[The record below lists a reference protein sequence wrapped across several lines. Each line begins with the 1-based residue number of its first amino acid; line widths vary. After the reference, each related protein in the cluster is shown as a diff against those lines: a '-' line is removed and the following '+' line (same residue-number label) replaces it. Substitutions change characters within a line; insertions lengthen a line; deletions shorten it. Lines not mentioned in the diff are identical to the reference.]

1 MSAYSDRLVAS
12 AENLG
17 NWGELS
23 FFGDKFQ
30 MITSILADEA
40 GEILPPAE
48 KVFTA
53 LESLDPNAVRVV
65 ILGQDPYPTPGH
77 ANGLAFSVKRD
88 IKPLPRSLSN
98 VFKEMAD
105 DIGTAP
111 DHGDLRQWAAQ
122 GVLLLNTSLTVR
134 SGEAGSHA
142 KIGWSALTQEII
154 AHLADRDKLAWVL
167 WGKHAQNFEPLID
180 AGNGT
185 GTLILKS
192 AHPSPLSA
200 RRGFFG
206 SKPFSQINNHLKKSG
221 LAPIDWT
228 A

>member
-1 MSAYSDRLVAS
+1 MSVYADRLVAS

-17 NWGELS
+17 DWGKLS
-23 FFGDKFQ
+23 FFDDRFQ
-30 MITSILADEA
+30 KITSLLADEA

-48 KVFTA
+48 KVFAA

-77 ANGLAFSVKRD
+77 ANGLAFSVERD
-88 IKPLPRSLSN
+88 IKPIPRSLSN
-98 VFKEMAD
+98 VFKEMTD

-111 DHGDLRQWAAQ
+111 KNGDLSQWAAQ
-122 GVLLLNTSLTVR
+122 GVLLLNTSLTVQ

-154 AHLADRDKLAWVL
+154 AHLANLDKLAWVL

-180 AGNGT
+180 AGNGKD
-185 GTLILKS
+185 TLILKS

-200 RRGFFG
+200 RRGYFG
-206 SKPFSQINNHLKKSG
+206 SKPFSQINNHLKKHG
-221 LAPIDWT
+221 LTPIDWT